1 MNTPALHIVLVS
13 ETFPPEINGVANT
26 LGRLSEGLCQ
36 RGHKVTVVRPRQA
49 GDGAAESDPAVVL
62 CRGWAL
68 PGYPG
73 LQWGEVSMH
82 RLLRRWRRERPD
94 VLYIATEGPLGLSAL
109 RAARRLG
116 VAVVS
121 GFHTNFP
128 QYSGQYGLGL
138 LARLLT
144 HYLRWFHRRTA
155 VTLVPS
161 LSQRLE
167 LERRGF
173 ERLALLARGV
183 DAGLFHPAR
192 RNQALRA
199 GWGLGPEDIAVLH
212 VGRLAVEKNLGLLAP
227 SMHALQQ
234 AHPQCRLR
242 LIVVGDGPQRAALQQ
257 QMPDAIFCG
266 AQRGEAL
273 AEHYASGDLF
283 LFPSLTETFGN
294 VVLEAM
300 ASGLAVVAYDEAAAA
315 QHIRHGHS
323 GALAMPGDQAAF
335 MDAAC
340 WLLEEEE
347 TLRRVRLNARQHA
360 SHQGWPAIVEQ
371 FESYLHSACQQQGS
385 LPACAHRVGG
395 SLLAIRRANSAPH
408 TVHNHPA
415 ISPTLS
421 RSPAPLPGHPAPC
434 AAKSAPVPAR
444 PCPPETSRNSR

>member
-1 MNTPALHIVLVS
+1 MNTPALRITLVS

-26 LGRLSEGLCQ
+26 LGRLCDGLRQ
-36 RGHKVTVVRPRQA
+36 RGHLVEIVRPRQA
-49 GDGAAESDPAVVL
+49 GDASASDDANLFL
-62 CRGWAL
+62 CRGWGL

-82 RLLRRWRRERPD
+82 KLLRRWRRQRPD

-144 HYLRWFHRRTA
+144 HYLRWFHRRTVA
-155 VTLVPS
+155 TLVPS
-161 LSQRLE
+161 ASQRLE

-173 ERLALLARGV
+173 ERLALMARGV
-183 DAGLFHPAR
+183 DAGLFNPAR
-192 RNQALRA
+192 RNQALRDT
-199 GWGLGPEDIAVLH
+199 WGLGPDDIAVLH
-212 VGRLAVEKNLGLLAP
+212 VGRLAAEKNLGLLRP
-227 SMHALQQ
+227 CLQALQETY
-234 AHPQCRLR
+234 PQQRLR
-242 LIVVGDGPQRAALQQ
+242 LVVVGDGPQRASLEQQ
-257 QMPDAIFCG
+257 LPDAVFCG

-273 AEHYASGDLF
+273 AEHYACGDLF

-300 ASGLAVVAYDEAAAA
+300 ASGLAVVAYDEAAAG

-335 MDAAC
+335 IDAAC
-340 WLLEEEE
+340 WLLEESE

-360 SHQGWPAIVEQ
+360 SRQGWSAIVEQ
-371 FESYLHSACQQQGS
+371 FETHLYSACQTAPAGS
-385 LPACAHRVGG
+385 EPTTAR
-395 SLLAIRRANSAPH
+395 LAIKPGSTAP
-408 TVHNHPA
+408 
-415 ISPTLS
+415 
-421 RSPAPLPGHPAPC
+421 RG
-434 AAKSAPVPAR
+434 
-444 PCPPETSRNSR
+444 